1 MSLDFSFRA
10 DLSRAKKPLASKLLE
25 LMDKKSTTLCL
36 AADYTKSQDILELA
50 DWAGPHIAVLK
61 IHVEIIEDFDQNFI
75 NQLKNLSKMH
85 KFFLMEGR
93 MFIDIG
99 NTVKLQYSK
108 GIYRISEWADFV
120 TVHSIAGS
128 EVIKALEEA
137 FINQTEERGI
147 FLVTEMSSQDESMNE
162 SYVQE
167 IIKIGENSDV
177 VVGFLCQ
184 STVFSNP
191 CLIQMTPGVKL
202 TDTCDNS
209 GQWNNTLENVVNSG
223 ADLVVVGQ
231 VITEASDKF
240 SALLQY
246 KEQLWAAYNK
256 RLKCY

>member
-1 MSLDFSFRA
+1 MNLDFSYRA

-25 LMDKKSTTLCL
+25 LMNKKSTTLCL
-36 AADYTKSQDILELA
+36 AADYTKGQDILELA
-50 DWAGPHIAVLK
+50 DWVGPHIAVLK
-61 IHVEIIEDFDQNFI
+61 IHVDIIEDFDQNFI
-75 NQLKNLSKMH
+75 VQLKNLSKKH

-120 TVHSIAGS
+120 TVHSIAGA

-137 FINQTEERGI
+137 LINTTEERGI
-147 FLVTEMSSQDESMNE
+147 FLVTEMSSQSVPMNE

-167 IIKIGENSDV
+167 MIKIGENSDL

-184 STVFSNP
+184 SNVFSNP
-191 CLIQMTPGVKL
+191 CLIQMTPGVKM
-202 TDTCDNS
+202 TDTCDNL
-209 GQWNNTLENVVNSG
+209 GQRYNTPKSAVNSG
-223 ADLVVVGQ
+223 ADLVVVGRG
-231 VITEASDKF
+231 ITEASDRF

-246 KEQLWAAYNK
+246 KQQLWAAYNK
-256 RLKCY
+256 RLNC